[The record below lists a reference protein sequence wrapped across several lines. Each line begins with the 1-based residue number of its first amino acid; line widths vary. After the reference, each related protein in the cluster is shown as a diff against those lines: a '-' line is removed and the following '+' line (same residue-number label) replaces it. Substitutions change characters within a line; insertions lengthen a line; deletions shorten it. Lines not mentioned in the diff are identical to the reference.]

1 MYKCLDELGSVWDQP
16 DHGEFAGYMSYLYA
30 PTCFLPFSAQ
40 LNLLLGELE
49 DTPDPGECLVGH
61 WVSAQYMYK
70 CLDELGS
77 DQDQLNH
84 GEFEEFFLSYCSCIL
99 LFASFLFKLF

>member
-16 DHGEFAGYMSYLYA
+16 DHGEFAGFMSYQSLC
-30 PTCFLPFSAQ
+30 THLVHTVSAQ

-49 DTPDPGECLVGH
+49 DTPDPEEGLLSL
-61 WVSAQYMYK
+61 WVSAHDVYK
-70 CLDELGS
+70 CLDELDS

-84 GEFEEFFLSYCSCIL
+84 GEFVAKFFE
-99 LFASFLFKLF
+99 